1 MDFYFK
7 KLRKTTL
14 LIALTGLN
22 LKLELHNI
30 PKDITFITAF
40 LKKGKGD

>member
-7 KLRKTTL
+7 KLHKTTL
-14 LIALTGLN
+14 LISLTGLN
-22 LKLELHNI
+22 LRYIVEFQL
-30 PKDITFITAF
+30 KDITFITAF